1 MKITNDEIAA
11 IKADLAD
18 VLADWYLDK
27 NITKH
32 YNILCNRIVQLN
44 EFIESVPDDKKDS
57 LGYQE
62 LILLCYHF
70 YKFRDDASQ

>member
-1 MKITNDEIAA
+1 MKMTKNEIAA
-11 IKADLAD
+11 IKADLAN

-27 NITKH
+27 DITKY

-44 EFIESVPDDKKDS
+44 EFIELVPDDKQDS
-57 LGYQE
+57 AGYRE

-70 YKFRDDASQ
+70 YKFRDNAT